1 MGWIMKNIKGVIFDM
16 DGVIFDTER
25 MSSRFWQKTMAKYG
39 YEINDEIYAEVMG
52 RDREG
57 IVKALEGIYKNPKI
71 DFKSIAEEKTDAM
84 VEELD
89 KNPIPKLLGVD
100 EILLFLK
107 ENNYKIAVATSTR
120 KIRAEKRLKKEG
132 LYDYFDAFMYGDD
145 VNRSKPNPEIF
156 LRAAEKLGLD
166 PKNCLILEDSPSGIE
181 AAYNG
186 GFSCIN
192 VVDMKKPTEKMKSE
206 TIEICDNLFE
216 VIEWL
221 KHNN

>member
-1 MGWIMKNIKGVIFDM
+1 MKNIKGVIFDM

-39 YEINDEIYAEVMG
+39 YEINDEIYTEIMG

-57 IVKALEGIYKNPKI
+57 IVRALEEIYKNPEI

-89 KNPIPKLLGVD
+89 KNPIPKLLGID
-100 EILLFLK
+100 EILIYLK
-107 ENNYKIAVATSTR
+107 ENNYKLAVATSTR

-145 VNRSKPNPEIF
+145 VVRSKPNPEIF
-156 LRAAEKLGLD
+156 LRAAKMLDLD

-181 AAYNG
+181 AAYSG
-186 GFSCIN
+186 GFPCIN

-206 TIEICDNLFE
+206 TIAICDNLLE
-216 VIEWL
+216 VIDWL
-221 KHNN
+221 KENN